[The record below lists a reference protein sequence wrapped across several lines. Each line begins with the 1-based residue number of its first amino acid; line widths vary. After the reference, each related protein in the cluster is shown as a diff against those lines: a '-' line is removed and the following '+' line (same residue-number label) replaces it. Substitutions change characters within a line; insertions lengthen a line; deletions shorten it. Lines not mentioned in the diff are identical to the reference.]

1 MVFTIMI
8 KRAFGDNKMNGTI
21 RRGTTKQQ
29 VNDVMSQFG
38 VISDIDMKEKKDFRN
53 GENFRM
59 FFIHYDNTDQ
69 FETEVLDA
77 LNNGDSMEVDND
89 NYRPRPHFWVVCKYI
104 AKETKEIKPRGV
116 RIRPNTGNKQHKTG
130 NKRPTPPPLEM
141 LDMSPVTGDMKA
153 PDAPIGTPQNSETF

>member
-1 MVFTIMI
+1 MVFIIMI
-8 KRAFGDNKMNGTI
+8 KRAFGDNNMNGTI
-21 RRGTTKQQ
+21 RRGTTDQE

-38 VISDIDMKEKKDFRN
+38 VISKIDKKEKKDRHN
-53 GENFRM
+53 GKNFRM
-59 FFIHYDNTDQ
+59 FYIHYDNTDQ
-69 FETEVLDA
+69 FETEILDA
-77 LNNGDSMEVDND
+77 LNNGDSMEVTND
-89 NYRPRPHFWVVCKYI
+89 NYQHFWVVCKYI